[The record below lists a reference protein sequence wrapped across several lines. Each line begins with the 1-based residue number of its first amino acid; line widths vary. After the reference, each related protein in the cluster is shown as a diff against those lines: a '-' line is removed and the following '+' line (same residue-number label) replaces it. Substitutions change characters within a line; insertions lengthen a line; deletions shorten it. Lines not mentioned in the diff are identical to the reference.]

1 VAPGQTAM
9 TLVEQGPLE
18 LKVGIPSDMVAY
30 LRRESTYQF
39 QVAGR
44 RVNGK
49 LKAILPVA
57 DQVTGTITAIFHID
71 DDTLY
76 AGTVAELVLD
86 AEVAA
91 AGFWVSLS
99 ALSESQR
106 GLWSVFAIK
115 ATQAGQVVETR
126 LVEIIHR
133 GDDAVYVRGTLL
145 DGEQI
150 VTGGTA
156 RIVPGQLVSVSA
168 QTPRRVG
175 TRKAVAG
182 E

>member
-1 VAPGQTAM
+1 
-9 TLVEQGPLE
+9 
-18 LKVGIPSDMVAY
+18 
-30 LRRESTYQF
+30 
-39 QVAGR
+39 
-44 RVNGK
+44 
-49 LKAILPVA
+49 
-57 DQVTGTITAIFHID
+57 
-71 DDTLY
+71 
-76 AGTVAELVLD
+76 LD